1 LGEILPDGRFLAS
14 GKSSGVLLASYGDVT
29 TELEVQLITTAPMGI
44 RLDSVLCDELH
55 PYQVEVQSVVGDEVV
70 DLLAE
75 AVSWKSL
82 NPEIATVD
90 ATGTIVGVNNGS
102 TWIMGELT
110 DFKDSILVNVEIPE
124 ARKIVWD
131 DFRKTDNW
139 KVSGTKGYDP
149 YLSVPESLS
158 APVNMIFNYTSIR
171 ANDNL
176 QCEREAPFYSR
187 PDTIRIPLMT
197 DVVLK
202 EIQVFVRTNEAK
214 KSEAIKFDLMRG
226 GEIVLE
232 IPVEKYFGTDVAIYP
247 LHFEKIKLVIDLS
260 SDDGERYVTLPGIEQ
275 IYNGR
280 PDVETGVDNVII
292 DTHTT
297 DKFVENGQLLIRRNG
312 KVYTVLGSMK

>member
-1 LGEILPDGRFLAS
+1 M
-14 GKSSGVLLASYGDVT
+14 T
-29 TELEVQLITTAPMGI
+29 TELEVQLLVSASMGI
-44 RLDSVLCDELH
+44 RLDSVLCDEVH
-55 PYQVEVQSVVGDEVV
+55 PYQVEVQSVVGDEVIA
-70 DLLAE
+70 LQTE
-75 AVSWKSL
+75 AMSWQSQD
-82 NPEIATVD
+82 PEIATVD
-90 ATGTIVGVNNGS
+90 ATGTIVGVKNGS
-102 TWIMGELT
+102 TWVIGELA

-124 ARKIVWD
+124 AHKIVWD

-158 APVNMIFNYTSIR
+158 APVNMIFSYTAGR
-171 ANDNL
+171 ATDNV

-187 PDTIRIPLMT
+187 PDTIRIPLTT
-197 DVVLK
+197 DVIVGK
-202 EIQVFVRTNEAK
+202 IQVFVRPNNAK
-214 KSEAIKFDLMRG
+214 KSETITLEPKRS
-226 GEIVLE
+226 GEIVVE

-247 LHFEKIKLVIDLS
+247 LHFEKLKLIIDLS
-260 SDDGERYVTLPGIEQ
+260 SDEGERYVTLPGIMQ